1 MWAAIGIFAALNGR
15 TATGEGCTVDKSL
28 YETALG
34 WMTMHTANYQASK
47 RVPRRI
53 GSKNA
58 GIAPYKAFEASD
70 GWIVIAA
77 GNDNLFARL
86 ASALGRTQWSTEAR
100 FSTNPERVKN
110 RETLNALIAEV
121 IKSQPRDVWITKL
134 DAAGVPCAPMLALDE
149 ILAHPQI
156 QAVGMLQ
163 DAPDGSM
170 RLLGLPLQFD
180 GERPPYRSSP
190 PKLGEANAM
199 ISSFTARA
207 EQ

>member
-1 MWAAIGIFAALNGR
+1 MWAAIGIFAALNRR
-15 TATGEGCTVDKSL
+15 TATGEGCTVDTSL

-47 RVPRRI
+47 RVARRI
-53 GSKNA
+53 GSENA

-121 IKSQPRDVWITKL
+121 IKSRPPDVWITEL
-134 DAAGVPCAPMLALDE
+134 DAVGVPCAPMLALDE
-149 ILAHPQI
+149 ILAHRKFKRSACYRTHRTAACGCLAFHFSSTVSVHRI
-156 QAVGMLQ
+156 GIRLRNLARR
-163 DAPDGSM
+163 M
-170 RLLGLPLQFD
+170 R
-180 GERPPYRSSP
+180 
-190 PKLGEANAM
+190 
-199 ISSFTARA
+199 
-207 EQ
+207 